1 MKKIYIPL
9 LLIISFSF
17 QLRDTGLSA
26 DPANYLNDI
35 KTELTKDW
43 PENRIINVVF
53 HGHSVP
59 AGYFRTPVVNTLGA
73 YPYQVLKGLK
83 SLYPTA
89 VINIINTSIGGEN
102 AEKGAE
108 RFESNVMP
116 HQPDVLFIDYALNDR
131 SIGLEKA
138 AEAWEKMIKI
148 ALKSNIKVILLT
160 PSPDQR
166 VNLSEPNNELEKH
179 SIQIRNLATKYDI
192 GLVDS
197 YNLFRQKVALG
208 ENVAHY
214 MSQVNHPNEKGHEL
228 IANEILTYFK

>member
-1 MKKIYIPL
+1 MRKIYLTL

-17 QLRDTGLSA
+17 QSRNTGLSA
-26 DPANYLNDI
+26 DPCDYLNEI
-35 KTELTKDW
+35 KTELIKEW
-43 PENRIINVVF
+43 PENRIINIVF

-59 AGYFRTPVVNTLGA
+59 AGYFRTPIVKTLGA

-83 SLYPTA
+83 SLYPSA

-116 HQPDVLFIDYALNDR
+116 HQPDVLLIDYALNDR
-131 SIGLEKA
+131 SIGLIRA
-138 AEAWEKMIKI
+138 AEAWETMIKI
-148 ALKSNIKVILLT
+148 ALARDIKVILLT

-166 VNLSEPNNELEKH
+166 VNLLEPNNELEKH
-179 SIQIRNLATKYDI
+179 STQIRNLASKFNI

-197 YNLFRQKVALG
+197 YELFHQKLALG
-208 ENVAHY
+208 EHLAHY